1 MHHLNLPW
9 STSIITFFANIIKT
23 SWHVNFNHIFF
34 AFAPPWKILPLLPS
48 NFLYMTVASESE
60 EYKENSW
67 RWLVMKEWWFRLI
80 FIMMI
85 GICCITPLVCTMIS
99 TFRKLSRR
107 KWKFLML
114 WNNME
119 LQGVPTW
126 IGYTNREVMW
136 LDFWCHT

>member
-9 STSIITFFANIIKT
+9 SIITFFANIIKT

-34 AFAPPWKILPLLPS
+34 AFASLKILPLLPS
-48 NFLYMTVASESE
+48 NFLYMTAASVSRLQR
-60 EYKENSW
+60 KV
-67 RWLVMKEWWFRLI
+67 LVLVVMKEWWFRLI

-126 IGYTNREVMW
+126 IGYTNRELMW

>member
-9 STSIITFFANIIKT
+9 SIITFFANIIKT

-34 AFAPPWKILPLLPS
+34 AFASLKILPLLPS
-48 NFLYMTVASESE
+48 NFLYMTAASVSRLQR
-60 EYKENSW
+60 KV
-67 RWLVMKEWWFRLI
+67 LVLVVMKEWWFRLI